1 MESNIKNKSII
12 NMSFKDSI
20 QKSKEDIDSVK
31 EFINLIE
38 KKSDLLKSVGI
49 SVSFKGK
56 SIF

>member
-1 MESNIKNKSII
+1 
-12 NMSFKDSI
+12 MSFKDSI
-20 QKSKEDIDSVK
+20 QKAKEDIDSVK